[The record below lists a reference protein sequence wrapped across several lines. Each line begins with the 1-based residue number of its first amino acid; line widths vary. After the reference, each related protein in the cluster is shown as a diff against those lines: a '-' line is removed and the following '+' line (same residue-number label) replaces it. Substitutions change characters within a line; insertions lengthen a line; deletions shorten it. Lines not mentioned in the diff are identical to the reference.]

1 MLVYHIWQVFE
12 NKIFTEDP
20 TTGRMSTSVVWKM
33 ITVHDDLHIQ
43 SNYQYC
49 NDGISD
55 NNFFKPQIH

>member
-12 NKIFTEDP
+12 NKIFTEDA
-20 TTGRMSTSVVWKM
+20 TTSRMSTTVMWKM
-33 ITVHDDLHIQ
+33 ITVCDDLYIQ

-49 NDGISD
+49 NHGTSD